1 MPETGCPSF
10 LEIVFYLFYIIFSL
24 AIIGYTWLGL
34 AAGTGGEVPL
44 YAIVIVAVFLVIA
57 LCSIAKLILLL
68 FPARRKTCPACRL
81 LAKVIE
87 ID

>member
-34 AAGTGGEVPL
+34 AAGNGGEVPL
-44 YAIVIVAVFLVIA
+44 YAIVVAALFLILA
-57 LCSIAKLILLL
+57 LYSIAKLILLL
-68 FPARRKTCPACRL
+68 FPARRKTCPACNL
-81 LAKVIE
+81 LAKIIE

>member
-10 LEIVFYLFYIIFSL
+10 LEIVFYIFSIIFSL
-24 AIIGYTWLGL
+24 AIIGYIWLGPD
-34 AAGTGGEVPL
+34 AGTGGEVPL
-44 YAIVIVAVFLVIA
+44 YAIIIGAAFLILA
-57 LCSIAKLILLL
+57 LYSAAKLILLL